1 MRNLNLLF
9 HKEYYQAIGTKA
21 FNDDVV
27 KHNKDILSAVFTEKD
42 YIPSKIANQT
52 FILATQYPGLL
63 IGVGNPHG
71 AGKLGAKAKDG
82 SVKDDKAKDDKAKDD
97 SNEDVNLGFSFDYVT
112 GQPYIP
118 GSSVK
123 GLLRSFFKYYPDR
136 VNPVEEILRGMG
148 FDNIEKDDV
157 AALEKAVFDNADTLL
172 VNPVEEKLRGKG
184 FDDIEK
190 DDAAALEKAVFNNA
204 DTFLDAVVYDGN
216 EYGQLMGFD
225 FITPH
230 MSPVASPNPIRIIK
244 VLPDVRFEFRFVLSD
259 KKIKDKLLK
268 ADALKELFKKLL
280 ILFGAGAKTNVG
292 YGVLTDSPDTA
303 HRAIKRLPVSTQA
316 PATKSAD
323 NTRRQK
329 SNVNRIN
336 CPHCGASNFATF
348 KDGTKRTKC
357 YMCHKPLSS

>member
-9 HKEYYQAIGTKA
+9 HKEYYQTIGTKA
-21 FNDDVV
+21 FNDDVK

-42 YIPSKIANQT
+42 YVPSAIAKQT

-71 AGKLGAKAKDG
+71 AGKLGAKAKDDSDKDAKAKDG
-82 SVKDDKAKDDKAKDD
+82 SVKDDSDKGAKAKDD

-136 VNPVEEILRGMG
+136 VNPVEEILRGKG
-148 FDNIEKDDV
+148 FDDIGKDDV
-157 AALEKAVFDNADTLL
+157 AALEQAVFD
-172 VNPVEEKLRGKG
+172 
-184 FDDIEK
+184 
-190 DDAAALEKAVFNNA
+190 NA

-225 FITPH
+225 YITPH
-230 MSPVASPNPIRIIK
+230 KNPVANPIPIRIIK

-259 KKIKDKLLK
+259 KKIREHTLT
-268 ADALKELFKKLL
+268 ADALKELFKELL

-292 YGVLTDSPDTA
+292 YGVLTDSPATA
-303 HRAIKRLPVSTQA
+303 HRAIKRLPVSAQA
-316 PATKSAD
+316 PAANGAD
-323 NTRRQK
+323 NSRRQK
-329 SNVNRIN
+329 SNANRIN

-348 KDGTKRTKC
+348 KNGTKRTEC

>member
-9 HKEYYQAIGTKA
+9 HKEYYQAIGTNA
-21 FNDDVV
+21 FNDDVK
-27 KHNKDILSAVFTEKD
+27 KHNSDILSAVFTVED
-42 YIPSKIANQT
+42 YVPSEIAKQT

-63 IGVGNPHG
+63 IGTGNPHG
-71 AGKLGAKAKDG
+71 AGDLGG
-82 SVKDDKAKDDKAKDD
+82 SD
-97 SNEDVNLGFSFDYVT
+97 EDVNIGFSFDYVS

-136 VNPVEEILRGMG
+136 VNPVEEILRGKG
-148 FDNIEKDDV
+148 FDDIGKDDV
-157 AALEKAVFDNADTLL
+157 AALEQAVFD
-172 VNPVEEKLRGKG
+172 
-184 FDDIEK
+184 
-190 DDAAALEKAVFNNA
+190 NA

-225 FITPH
+225 YITPH
-230 MSPVASPNPIRIIK
+230 KNPVANPIPIRIIK

-259 KKIKDKLLK
+259 KKIREHTLT
-268 ADALKELFKKLL
+268 ADALKELFKELL

-292 YGVLTDSPDTA
+292 YGVLTDSPATA
-303 HRAIKRLPVSTQA
+303 HRAIKRLPVSAQT
-316 PATKSAD
+316 PAANGAD
-323 NTRRQK
+323 NTRRQN
-329 SNVNRIN
+329 SNANKIN

>member
-21 FNDDVV
+21 FNDDVK
-27 KHNKDILSAVFTEKD
+27 KHNSDILSAVFTEKD
-42 YIPSKIANQT
+42 YVPSEIAKQT

-63 IGVGNPHG
+63 IGTGNPHG
-71 AGKLGAKAKDG
+71 AGDLGG
-82 SVKDDKAKDDKAKDD
+82 SD
-97 SNEDVNLGFSFDYVT
+97 EDVNIGFSFDYVS

-136 VNPVEEILRGMG
+136 VNPVEEILRGKG
-148 FDNIEKDDV
+148 FDDIRKDDV
-157 AALEKAVFDNADTLL
+157 AALEQAVFD
-172 VNPVEEKLRGKG
+172 
-184 FDDIEK
+184 
-190 DDAAALEKAVFNNA
+190 NA

-225 FITPH
+225 YITPH
-230 MSPVASPNPIRIIK
+230 KNPVANPIPIRIIK

-259 KKIKDKLLK
+259 KKIKDKVLT
-268 ADALKELFKKLL
+268 ADALKELLKELL

-292 YGVLTDSPDTA
+292 YGVLTDSPATA
-303 HRAIKRLPVSTQA
+303 HRAIKRLPVSTQT

-323 NTRRQK
+323 NSRRQK
-329 SNVNRIN
+329 SNANRIN
-336 CPHCGASNFATF
+336 CPHCGASNFAAF

>member
-21 FNDDVV
+21 FNDDVK
-27 KHNKDILSAVFTEKD
+27 KHNSDILSAVFTKKD
-42 YIPSKIANQT
+42 YVPSEIAKQT

-63 IGVGNPHG
+63 IGTGNPHG
-71 AGKLGAKAKDG
+71 AGDLGG
-82 SVKDDKAKDDKAKDD
+82 SD
-97 SNEDVNLGFSFDYVT
+97 EDVNIGFSFDYVS

-136 VNPVEEILRGMG
+136 VNPVEEILRGKG
-148 FDNIEKDDV
+148 FDDIGKDDV
-157 AALEKAVFDNADTLL
+157 AALEQAVFD
-172 VNPVEEKLRGKG
+172 
-184 FDDIEK
+184 
-190 DDAAALEKAVFNNA
+190 NA

-225 FITPH
+225 YITPH
-230 MSPVASPNPIRIIK
+230 KNPVANPIPIRIIK

-259 KKIKDKLLK
+259 KKIREHTLT
-268 ADALKELFKKLL
+268 ADALKELFKELL

-292 YGVLTDSPDTA
+292 YGVLTDSPATA
-303 HRAIKRLPVSTQA
+303 HRAIKRLPVSAQT
-316 PATKSAD
+316 PAANGAD

-329 SNVNRIN
+329 SNANRIN

-348 KDGTKRTKC
+348 KDGTKRTEC
-357 YMCHKPLSS
+357 YKCHKPLI

>member
-9 HKEYYQAIGTKA
+9 HKEYYQAIGTKD
-21 FNDDVV
+21 FNDDVK
-27 KHNKDILSAVFTEKD
+27 KHNSDILSAVFTEKD
-42 YIPSKIANQT
+42 YVPSKIANQT

-63 IGVGNPHG
+63 IGTGNPHG
-71 AGKLGAKAKDG
+71 AGKLGAKAKDDNDKDAKAKDG
-82 SVKDDKAKDDKAKDD
+82 SVKDDSDKGAKAKDD

-136 VNPVEEILRGMG
+136 VNPVEEILRGKG
-148 FDNIEKDDV
+148 FDDIGKDDV
-157 AALEKAVFDNADTLL
+157 AALEKAVFD
-172 VNPVEEKLRGKG
+172 
-184 FDDIEK
+184 
-190 DDAAALEKAVFNNA
+190 NA

-230 MSPVASPNPIRIIK
+230 KSPVASPIPIRIIK

-259 KKIKDKLLK
+259 KKIKDKLLT
-268 ADALKELFKKLL
+268 ADALKELFKELL

-292 YGVLTDSPDTA
+292 YGILTDSPDTA
-303 HRAIKRLPVSTQA
+303 HRAIKRLPVSTQT

-329 SNVNRIN
+329 SNANKIK
-336 CPHCGASNFATF
+336 CPHCGASNFAAF